1 MTARP
6 PATASGWRPRR
17 GAGRRHPEA
26 VDACGVVLLGSDPP
40 PGRTASLSGGRR
52 RVAAGRAACQR
63 AARVLRSAT
72 ALRVTH
78 RPPRGSDG
86 SYGPCGPAWT
96 RASRPSTTSQGPGAP
111 PNSERRTGPE
121 PPARDWGRGRR
132 VPGGGAGCAVSLCR
146 RRVDVLTEPTGG
158 PFSRGRRGPFFS
170 CHFHMP
176 SVLRGCVRA
185 PPRAPRAGQ
194 GVRPPAAGAA
204 DRLVVSE
211 LSRLTSWAQEVLRS
225 AASRDPSPRRRCC
238 ADTSRA
244 RPAWDDVDNHQRPP
258 APTGCT

>member
-1 MTARP
+1 MPSSALSTSTNAANCETEPDRRASLHGRDAPRPRSCSSRSAIWICRYWRLSSCPGASGVTARP

-17 GAGRRHPEA
+17 GAGRRHPGA

-40 PGRTASLSGGRR
+40 PGCTASLSGGRR
-52 RVAAGRAACQR
+52 RVAAGRPACQR

-132 VPGGGAGCAVSLCR
+132 VP
-146 RRVDVLTEPTGG
+146 RRVAPGAPFRCVEGG
-158 PFSRGRRGPFFS
+158 L
-170 CHFHMP
+170 MY
-176 SVLRGCVRA
+176 
-185 PPRAPRAGQ
+185 
-194 GVRPPAAGAA
+194 
-204 DRLVVSE
+204 
-211 LSRLTSWAQEVLRS
+211 
-225 AASRDPSPRRRCC
+225 
-238 ADTSRA
+238 
-244 RPAWDDVDNHQRPP
+244 
-258 APTGCT
+258 

>member
-1 MTARP
+1 MALTNAERQARYRERRKAGESRTRYRRPADRRTRPQQWNDAVQTLLALQDQYREWRDALPESLAGSATAELLEQAIWICRCWRLSSCPGASGVTARP

-86 SYGPCGPAWT
+86 SYGPCG
-96 RASRPSTTSQGPGAP
+96 SQCPEES
-111 PNSERRTGPE
+111 NS
-121 PPARDWGRGRR
+121 ARG
-132 VPGGGAGCAVSLCR
+132 SLFN
-146 RRVDVLTEPTGG
+146 L
-158 PFSRGRRGPFFS
+158 
-170 CHFHMP
+170 
-176 SVLRGCVRA
+176 
-185 PPRAPRAGQ
+185 
-194 GVRPPAAGAA
+194 
-204 DRLVVSE
+204 
-211 LSRLTSWAQEVLRS
+211 
-225 AASRDPSPRRRCC
+225 
-238 ADTSRA
+238 
-244 RPAWDDVDNHQRPP
+244 
-258 APTGCT
+258 

>member
-170 CHFHMP
+170 CHFQSRGLVDSGGWVEGVREGEGFPRKLCVVGADTAREVIEVNGADCPDCAP
-176 SVLRGCVRA
+176 SMRCGGPLT
-185 PPRAPRAGQ
+185 RAPR
-194 GVRPPAAGAA
+194 
-204 DRLVVSE
+204 D
-211 LSRLTSWAQEVLRS
+211 T
-225 AASRDPSPRRRCC
+225 DP
-238 ADTSRA
+238 
-244 RPAWDDVDNHQRPP
+244 
-258 APTGCT
+258 

>member
-170 CHFHMP
+170 CHFH
-176 SVLRGCVRA
+176 LRGRCAFLTARSGSQQIPGYPTQDLA
-185 PPRAPRAGQ
+185 ANSGPSDKQA
-194 GVRPPAAGAA
+194 AAGAP
-204 DRLVVSE
+204 
-211 LSRLTSWAQEVLRS
+211 SRSVETVRAQ
-225 AASRDPSPRRRCC
+225 PSPRGRSRCR
-238 ADTSRA
+238 SR
-244 RPAWDDVDNHQRPP
+244 VQFSPP
-258 APTGCT
+258 TLAASSGRNQGPKT

>member
-170 CHFHMP
+170 CHFQDLPAVGAAAPAVDATGAPCRREDVHRLLREAADPGRSPP
-176 SVLRGCVRA
+176 SRGGPTP
-185 PPRAPRAGQ
+185 PPRSNG
-194 GVRPPAAGAA
+194 
-204 DRLVVSE
+204 
-211 LSRLTSWAQEVLRS
+211 
-225 AASRDPSPRRRCC
+225 
-238 ADTSRA
+238 
-244 RPAWDDVDNHQRPP
+244 
-258 APTGCT
+258 

>member
-158 PFSRGRRGPFFS
+158 PFSRGRRGPFF
-170 CHFHMP
+170 CHFHR
-176 SVLRGCVRA
+176 SGSGRVRRA
-185 PPRAPRAGQ
+185 PCSRPARRSAGSALSLPTSSTT
-194 GVRPPAAGAA
+194 RRTAG
-204 DRLVVSE
+204 RSRTRGSSSRC
-211 LSRLTSWAQEVLRS
+211 LSRA
-225 AASRDPSPRRRCC
+225 
-238 ADTSRA
+238 
-244 RPAWDDVDNHQRPP
+244 
-258 APTGCT
+258 

>member
-52 RVAAGRAACQR
+52 RVAAGRPACQR

-170 CHFHMP
+170 CHFHPGALAARRHRNRHSRMGTRTGWGRRP
-176 SVLRGCVRA
+176 SR
-185 PPRAPRAGQ
+185 
-194 GVRPPAAGAA
+194 RPSA
-204 DRLVVSE
+204 RLGP
-211 LSRLTSWAQEVLRS
+211 
-225 AASRDPSPRRRCC
+225 PSPGSARPW
-238 ADTSRA
+238 ARA
-244 RPAWDDVDNHQRPP
+244 RGRARFGGPI
-258 APTGCT
+258 TSG

>member
-1 MTARP
+1 MALTNAERQARYRERRKAGESRTRYRRPADRRTRPQQWNDAVQTLLALQDQYREWRDALPESLAGSATAELLEQAIWICRCWRLSSCPGASGVTARP

-111 PNSERRTGPE
+111 PNAERRTGPE

-132 VPGGGAGCAVSLCR
+132 VPGAWRRVRRFAVSK
-146 RRVDVLTEPTGG
+146 EG
-158 PFSRGRRGPFFS
+158 
-170 CHFHMP
+170 
-176 SVLRGCVRA
+176 
-185 PPRAPRAGQ
+185 
-194 GVRPPAAGAA
+194 
-204 DRLVVSE
+204 
-211 LSRLTSWAQEVLRS
+211 
-225 AASRDPSPRRRCC
+225 
-238 ADTSRA
+238 
-244 RPAWDDVDNHQRPP
+244 
-258 APTGCT
+258 

>member
-170 CHFHMP
+170 RRRLVDDAARLEGPITPFMGP
-176 SVLRGCVRA
+176 SKEGTRTLHS
-185 PPRAPRAGQ
+185 
-194 GVRPPAAGAA
+194 VRP
-204 DRLVVSE
+204 STN
-211 LSRLTSWAQEVLRS
+211 LSKDMCAVNRPNPHERNGLTRI
-225 AASRDPSPRRRCC
+225 
-238 ADTSRA
+238 
-244 RPAWDDVDNHQRPP
+244 
-258 APTGCT
+258 

>member
-158 PFSRGRRGPFFS
+158 PFSRGRRGPFFEAWRDGLPES
-170 CHFHMP
+170 LAD
-176 SVLRGCVRA
+176 SRTAELLE
-185 PPRAPRAGQ
+185 
-194 GVRPPAAGAA
+194 GV
-204 DRLVVSE
+204 
-211 LSRLTSWAQEVLRS
+211 
-225 AASRDPSPRRRCC
+225 C
-238 ADTSRA
+238 
-244 RPAWDDVDNHQRPP
+244 DVDLDVLDIELPR
-258 APTGCT
+258 GFGRD